1 MDEITAEYEVEQLAP
16 TEAPRA
22 VPRATVAAKTD
33 LGRVRENN
41 EDKFE
46 FYVPEDPRTLAT
58 KGAVYLVCDGMGGAA
73 AGQIASEVASK
84 TFIDV
89 YANHASES
97 PTLAMTQAVVAANR
111 WVFENAKNNPQ
122 RKGMG
127 TTLSALVLRQDE
139 AYTVQVGDSRVY
151 RLRDGVL
158 EQLTHDHTWV
168 DEAVRAGMITAEEG
182 KTHQYRHVITRAV
195 GTEAT
200 VVPDVAKHDL
210 KAGDLFLICSDG
222 LLNHVEDDA
231 IADVLKGFAP
241 ADACWR
247 LVGQA
252 LQGGGS
258 DNTTVMIVRVDAL
271 EIPETG
277 EEAAIPSPS

>member
-16 TEAPRA
+16 AEAPRA
-22 VPRATVAAKTD
+22 TPRATVAAKTD

-41 EDKFE
+41 EDKYE
-46 FYVPEDPRTLAT
+46 FYVPEDARALAT
-58 KGAVYLVCDGMGGAA
+58 KGAVYLVCDGMGGHA

-89 YANHASES
+89 YVNHASES

-111 WVFENAKNNPQ
+111 FVFENAKNNPA

-127 TTLSALVLRQDE
+127 TTLSGLVLRQDE

-151 RLRDGVL
+151 RMRDGAL

-200 VVPDVAKHDL
+200 VVPEVTRFDL
-210 KAGDLFLICSDG
+210 RAGDLFLVCSDG

-231 IADVLKGFAP
+231 IAEVLKGFSP

-247 LVGQA
+247 LVGLA

-258 DNTTVMIVRVDAL
+258 DNTTVLIVRVDAL
-271 EIPETG
+271 EAPVSPDD
-277 EEAAIPSPS
+277 AAIPSPS

>member
-1 MDEITAEYEVEQLAP
+1 MDEITAEYEAQELAP

-22 VPRATVAAKTD
+22 IPRATVAAKTD

-41 EDKFE
+41 EDKYE
-46 FYVPEDPRTLAT
+46 FYVPEDPRALAT
-58 KGAVYLVCDGMGGAA
+58 KGAVYLVCDGMGGHA
-73 AGQIASEVASK
+73 AGQIASEMASK

-89 YANHASES
+89 YVNHPGES
-97 PTLAMTQAVVAANR
+97 PVTAMTTAVVAANR
-111 WVFENAKNNPQ
+111 FVFENAKNNPQ

-158 EQLTHDHTWV
+158 EQLTHDHTWT
-168 DEAVRAGMITAEEG
+168 DEAIRAGMITPEEA
-182 KTHQYRHVITRAV
+182 KNHQYKHVITRAV
-195 GTEAT
+195 GTEAQ

-210 KAGDLFLICSDG
+210 RAGDLFLVCSDG
-222 LLNHVEDDA
+222 LLNHVEDDV
-231 IADVLKGFAP
+231 IAEILRGFAP

-247 LVGQA
+247 LIGLA

-258 DNTTVMIVRVDAL
+258 DNTTVLIVRVDAL
-271 EIPETG
+271 EEPETG

>member
-139 AYTVQVGDSRVY
+139 AFTVQVGDSRVY
-151 RLRDGVL
+151 RLRDGAL
-158 EQLTHDHTWV
+158 EQLTHDHTWT
-168 DEAVRAGMITAEEG
+168 DEAIRAGMITPEEA
-182 KTHQYRHVITRAV
+182 KSHPYKHVITRAV
-195 GTEAT
+195 GTEAQ
-200 VVPDVAKHDL
+200 VVPEVTRFDL
-210 KAGDLFLICSDG
+210 RSGDLFMVCSDG
-222 LLNHVEDDA
+222 LLNHVEDPQ
-231 IADVLKGFAP
+231 IEETLKGFAP

-247 LVGQA
+247 LVGAA

-258 DNTTVMIVRVDAL
+258 DNTTVLIVRVDAL
-271 EIPETG
+271 EEPPASEGLT
-277 EEAAIPSPS
+277 PTS

>member
-1 MDEITAEYEVEQLAP
+1 MDEITAEYEAAELAP
-16 TEAPRA
+16 AVAIRA
-22 VPRATVAAKTD
+22 TPRATVAAKTD

-46 FYVPEDPRTLAT
+46 YYVSEDDRLLAS
-58 KGAVYLVCDGMGGAA
+58 KGAVYVVCDGMGGHA
-73 AGQIASEVASK
+73 AGQIASELATK

-89 YANHASES
+89 YVNHPGDS
-97 PTLAMTQAVVAANR
+97 PVTAMTTAVVAANR

-139 AYTVQVGDSRVY
+139 AFTVQVGDSRVY
-151 RLRDGVL
+151 RLRDGAL
-158 EQLTHDHTWV
+158 EQLTQDHTWT
-168 DEAVRAGMITAEEG
+168 DEAIRAGMITPEEA
-182 KTHQYRHVITRAV
+182 KNHAYKHVITRAV
-195 GTEAT
+195 GTEAQ
-200 VVPDVAKHDL
+200 VVPEIAKFDL
-210 KAGDLFLICSDG
+210 KADDLFLICSDG
-222 LLNHVEDDA
+222 LLNHVEDPQ
-231 IADVLKGFAP
+231 IEEVLKGFAP

-247 LVGQA
+247 LVGLA

-271 EIPETG
+271 EIPVSG
-277 EEAAIPSPS
+277 EEAPVPSPS